1 MVGDEP
7 RRLESAWKDSKLGR
21 FNLAVLGATGVG
33 KSTLINACFDINDA
47 ATGVGAPVTEGV
59 DYFTNADETL
69 GLYDFRGAESYS
81 ALQDFL
87 RNFRMHYQEKLQ
99 EDSDH
104 VIHGV
109 WYCIKAS
116 DRRWDNQQSQI
127 VRELAELGLP
137 VLVVIT
143 QTPYRPELGIP
154 EDVTALIDYVRSRDL
169 PIVTGSPIPVAAK
182 DDPFTGTRAYNLER
196 LLKESF
202 DAAPK
207 GVQAA
212 FAAAQKVD
220 LELKKKAATKAIA
233 LASATAAGTP
243 WAPIPVPDAV
253 LIAPIQVGMMARIA
267 KIYSVELL
275 SDAIVLL
282 VTQLIAA
289 NFGKAAASF
298 LAKFVPVAG
307 PVLNGTVAAALTG
320 CIGRAW
326 AELCRRHFVGE
337 IDIRVLIEDG
347 ELGRTLLDLASNFV
361 RKPGRDAE

>member
-69 GLYDFRGAESYS
+69 GLYDFQGAESYS
-81 ALQDFL
+81 GLQDFL
-87 RNFRMHYQEKLQ
+87 RNFRMHYLEKLQ

-137 VLVVIT
+137 VLVVVT

-154 EDVTALIDYVRSRDL
+154 EDVTALIDYVRSCDL

-182 DDPFTGTRAYNLER
+182 MIPSSAHEPIISSASSRSRSMLHPKEFRRPSQRRRKWISSLKRR
-196 LLKESF
+196 LR
-202 DAAPK
+202 P
-207 GVQAA
+207 
-212 FAAAQKVD
+212 
-220 LELKKKAATKAIA
+220 
-233 LASATAAGTP
+233 
-243 WAPIPVPDAV
+243 
-253 LIAPIQVGMMARIA
+253 
-267 KIYSVELL
+267 
-275 SDAIVLL
+275 
-282 VTQLIAA
+282 
-289 NFGKAAASF
+289 
-298 LAKFVPVAG
+298 
-307 PVLNGTVAAALTG
+307 
-320 CIGRAW
+320 
-326 AELCRRHFVGE
+326 RRLF
-337 IDIRVLIEDG
+337 
-347 ELGRTLLDLASNFV
+347 
-361 RKPGRDAE
+361 